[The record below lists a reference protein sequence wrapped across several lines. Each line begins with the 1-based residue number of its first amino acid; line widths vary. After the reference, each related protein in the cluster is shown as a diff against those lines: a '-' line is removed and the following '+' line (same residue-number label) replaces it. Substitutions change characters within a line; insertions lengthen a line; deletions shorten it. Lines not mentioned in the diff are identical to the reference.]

1 MAKPGGIQRTPLHAC
16 DKAANQDLYDIIAE
30 YQDKGVP
37 KYLVRWK
44 GFGPEDDTWEPIE
57 YLAGAEDYIAR
68 FVEEIVAL
76 MNCLVFQH
84 MYVIHTAENERSN
97 VSLRISTIYRQ
108 KFLIELL
115 RLARAPMLV

>member
-1 MAKPGGIQRTPLHAC
+1 MRTPLHAC

-30 YQDKGVP
+30 RQEN

-57 YLAGAEDYIAR
+57 HLAGAEDYIAR

-76 MNCLVFQH
+76 MNCLVFICLYQH
-84 MYVIHTAENERSN
+84 LFYMYVIHTAENGK
-97 VSLRISTIYRQ
+97 V
-108 KFLIELL
+108 
-115 RLARAPMLV
+115 